1 MSIPIKETKKKE
13 EFKVWSIKQVAAT
26 TEPAF
31 YNEET
36 EEYFNLHDALVNIL
50 NKLEKIERSLG
61 WG

>member
-1 MSIPIKETKKKE
+1 MPLPIKEPKKKE

-50 NKLEKIERSLG
+50 FPYSS
-61 WG
+61 